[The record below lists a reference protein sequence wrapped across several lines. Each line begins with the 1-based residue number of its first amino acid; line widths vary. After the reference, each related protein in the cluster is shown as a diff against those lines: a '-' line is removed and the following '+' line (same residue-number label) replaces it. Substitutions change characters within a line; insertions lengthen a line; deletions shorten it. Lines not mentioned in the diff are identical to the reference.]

1 MSRFVYVNGRY
12 VPYAKACVH
21 VDDRGYQFADGVYE
35 VCAVRGG
42 QLIDEAPHLKRLE
55 RSLGELRIGWPIG
68 MAQLRHVMRETV
80 RRNRVGDGLVYVQ
93 ITRGVARRDHPFP
106 AADVKPSLVVT
117 ARNLAVEKYAALAA
131 AGVAVITL
139 PETRWARCDIKSTSL
154 LANVL
159 AKQQARDAG
168 AFEAWFVDR
177 DGCVTEGASTNAWIV
192 DAAGVLRTR
201 RLDRAI
207 LPGVT
212 RGEIIPLCR
221 QLGIPFEEGA
231 FSVEAAKLARE
242 AFVTAASAGVVPVT
256 SIDGVR
262 LGDGKPGP
270 VAGALRDAYWTS
282 RVLTNSATP

>member
-1 MSRFVYVNGRY
+1 MSRVAYVNGRY
-12 VPYAKACVH
+12 VPYARASVH
-21 VDDRGYQFADGVYE
+21 IDDRGYQFADGVYE

-42 QLIDEAPHLKRLE
+42 RLIDEAPHLKRLE
-55 RSLGELRIGWPIG
+55 RSLGELRIAWPMG
-68 MAQLRHVMRETV
+68 VAQLRHVMHETV

-93 ITRGVARRDHPFP
+93 ITRGVARRDHAFP
-106 AADVKPSLVVT
+106 ASSLKPSLVVT
-117 ARNLAVEKYAALAA
+117 ARNLAVEKYEDLAA

-139 PETRWARCDIKSTSL
+139 PEMRWARCDIKSIAL

-159 AKQQARDAG
+159 AKQQAREAG

-177 DGCVTEGASTNAWIV
+177 DGFVTEGASTNAWIV

-201 RLDRAI
+201 RLDRSI

-221 QLGIPFEEGA
+221 QLGLRFEEA
-231 FSVEAAKLARE
+231 PFTVQAAQGARE
-242 AFVTAASAGVVPVT
+242 AFISSASAGVLPVVLV
-256 SIDGVR
+256 DGVR

-270 VAGALRDAYWTS
+270 VALSLRTAYWAS
-282 RVLTNSATP
+282 RQNAG